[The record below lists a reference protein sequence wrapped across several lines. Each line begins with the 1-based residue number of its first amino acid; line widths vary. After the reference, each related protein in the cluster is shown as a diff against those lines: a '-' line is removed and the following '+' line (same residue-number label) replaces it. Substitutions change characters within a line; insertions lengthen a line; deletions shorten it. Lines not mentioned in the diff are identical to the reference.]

1 MPRAVLKNGVIYP
14 VEPLPSDWSD
24 GTELSVEKAAPPPS
38 ETRKSRTDEWM
49 DRVEASAA
57 LIDPADDERLME
69 AVKAFREQD
78 RELARRKAEQA
89 K

>member
-24 GTELSVEKAAPPPS
+24 GTELSVEKTAPPPN

-49 DRVEASAA
+49 DRVEALAA
-57 LIDPADDERLME
+57 GNNPEDDERLMA
-69 AVKAFREQD
+69 AVAEIRAQD
-78 RELARRKAEQA
+78 RALAKRKIEPIE
-89 K
+89 